1 MTKNTNNP
9 DCPYCKAQDTIKNG
23 KKANDNQNYQ
33 CKSCQK
39 QFQAR
44 YKNEGADPKIS
55 RLIKATLLNKGG
67 IRSTAKIFSVSI
79 ECVLANFRKL
89 KVEKEWK
96 PMKKKYKELQ
106 IDELWTW
113 VWWKGSVHWLI
124 YAYAPENGEIVA
136 WQWGERDNK
145 TVKKLYKKLKD
156 LEVERFCTDGLKAFA
171 SVLKKTNHLIGKQY
185 TRHIEGINC
194 WIRTVNARLVRKT
207 TCFSKL
213 WDNHQILM
221 EALIWRRNLYHT
233 F

>member
-9 DCPYCKAQDTIKNG
+9 DCTHCHSQDTIKNG
-23 KKANDNQNYQ
+23 IKANKCQNYK
-33 CKSCQK
+33 CNSCSK
-39 QFQAR
+39 QFQDKYR
-44 YKNEGADPKIS
+44 YEGADPKTG
-55 RLIKATLLNKGG
+55 RLIRASLLNKGG
-67 IRSTAKIFSVSI
+67 IRSTARIFSVSTN
-79 ECVLANFRKL
+79 CVLDHLRKL
-89 KVEKEWK
+89 EVKQDWK
-96 PMKKKYKELQ
+96 PMKRNYEELQ

-136 WQWGERDNK
+136 WQWGDRDIK
-145 TVKKLYKKLKD
+145 TVKKLYNKLKE
-156 LEVERFCTDGLKAFA
+156 LKVERYCTDGLKAFA

-194 WIRTVNARLVRKT
+194 WIRSVNARLVRKT

-213 WDNHQILM
+213 WDKHQILM
-221 EALIWRRNLYHT
+221 EALIHHRNLHHT